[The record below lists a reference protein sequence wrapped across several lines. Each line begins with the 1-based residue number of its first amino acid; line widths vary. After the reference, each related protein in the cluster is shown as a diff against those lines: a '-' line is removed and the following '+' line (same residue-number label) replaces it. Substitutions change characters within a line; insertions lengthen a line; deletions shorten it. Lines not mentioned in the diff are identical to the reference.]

1 MVEQDLCWCL
11 CFHICALAC
20 LKAGAAWCSGC
31 GRGGKGVP
39 LNGRWVKKKKKKK
52 KKKTSESKRERETA
66 LQLFSWVTD
75 LRLPANDSTI
85 AKCAWHA
92 RLSSQTRDSRRA
104 HVHFHQAQLV
114 PRALQ
119 QPPCAALIMGQNFT
133 TKQRATLPRRTRRLH
148 RLSES
153 QMTKEMTTRKESEWW
168 TQHVQAEVGPKEVSD
183 TRKVAANK
191 PCAAQNCQTLHGETG
206 LHGSVEVHSARE
218 NLWRCQEN

>member
-11 CFHICALAC
+11 CYYICALAC

-31 GRGGKGVP
+31 GRGAKGVP
-39 LNGRWVKKKKKKK
+39 LLNGRWVKKNS
-52 KKKTSESKRERETA
+52 SERERETA
-66 LQLFSWVTD
+66 LQWFSWVTD

-92 RLSSQTRDSRRA
+92 RLSSLTRGSRRT

-114 PRALQ
+114 PHALQ

-153 QMTKEMTTRKESEWW
+153 HMR
-168 TQHVQAEVGPKEVSD
+168 
-183 TRKVAANK
+183 N
-191 PCAAQNCQTLHGETG
+191 
-206 LHGSVEVHSARE
+206 
-218 NLWRCQEN
+218 